1 MHTVYMVMFEDGYLY
16 TGMTKN
22 TFRRNKQHF
31 QKRGKPT
38 VIFKQ
43 RFETQAEAVQREK
56 QLKGWSRAKKLA
68 AAEGRSADLVSLAK
82 RRAGKPLPA
91 NHSIP
96 GSYESLGRG
105 AQ

>member
-31 QKRGKPT
+31 QKRGKPAL
-38 VIFKQ
+38 IFKQ

-56 QLKGWSRAKKLA
+56 QIKGWSRSKKLA
-68 AAEGRSADLVSLAK
+68 LAENRLSDLSILAK
-82 RRAGKPLPA
+82 RRGGDPLPT
-91 NHSIP
+91 
-96 GSYESLGRG
+96 
-105 AQ
+105 